1 MPDTTEIIEA
11 ITKMHNAFDG
21 NLDKVYTEIKGC
33 NKRVTEI
40 ETALEVK
47 KALCKKKKEDETK
60 QKNFWRPI
68 VRGITLAGTIA
79 LFAIAWEYM
88 KILWGKVKGI
98 LDLVQ

>member
-1 MPDTTEIIEA
+1 MADTPVIIKA
-11 ITKMHNAFDG
+11 ITDMHGSFNTS
-21 NLDKVYTEIKGC
+21 LDKVYTEIKGC
-33 NKRVTEI
+33 NKRVTDI

-47 KALCKKKKEDETK
+47 KALCKKKKEDEAK

-68 VRGITLAGTIA
+68 IRGITLTGTIA

-88 KILWGKVKGI
+88 KILWEKVKDI